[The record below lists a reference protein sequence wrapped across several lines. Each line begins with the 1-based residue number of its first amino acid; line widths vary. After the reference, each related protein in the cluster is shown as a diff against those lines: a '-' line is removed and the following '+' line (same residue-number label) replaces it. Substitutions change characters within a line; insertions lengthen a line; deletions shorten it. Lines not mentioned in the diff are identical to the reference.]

1 MKCPYCG
8 NVDDKVVD
16 SRSSEDGSYIRR
28 RRLCSSCGER
38 YTTFETVE
46 SIELMVIKKDGTREL
61 FDRQKIRLGIMKAC
75 EKRMVTSDQ
84 IDSMVKSIE
93 QNLVSSM
100 QKEIPSETIGEMIM
114 EKLKAVDKVAYVRFA
129 SVYRE
134 FKDVDTFME
143 ELKKIITDK

>member
-28 RRLCSSCGER
+28 RRLCSACGER

-75 EKRMVTSDQ
+75 EKRKVTSDQ

-100 QKEIPSETIGEMIM
+100 QKEISTETIGEMIM
-114 EKLKAVDKVAYVRFA
+114 EKLKAIDKVAYVRFA

>member
-1 MKCPYCG
+1 M
-8 NVDDKVVD
+8 VITIFFD
-16 SRSSEDGSYIRR
+16 SCIRTYRFTIVIHQYIRR

-46 SIELMVIKKDGTREL
+46 NIELMVIKKDGTREL